1 MFMRFIK
8 FVRLLVIP
16 LIILAGA
23 SLIHAQEEDNDD
35 EDDKDIYF
43 ETDWN
48 SPNYSRYNQGDQTFA
63 ICLGMVKPLFF
74 VDKQAGY
81 LSTKMN
87 LGFMGSLS
95 YAYYLDAHFFLGGE
109 LSGMFASTV
118 GENMY
123 FIVPIGIFGGYQF
136 VVKRFEF
143 PFSLMIGAAPQT
155 HQDRSYFG
163 FFSKINASAYF
174 RFNTDWSFGIS
185 TGFWWVPQWTKK
197 TRDGY
202 NGNVNIHGFFWEL
215 KLAARYHF

>member
-8 FVRLLVIP
+8 FARLLVIP
-16 LIILAGA
+16 LIILAGT
-23 SLIHAQEEDNDD
+23 SLIHAQEEDDD
-35 EDDKDIYF
+35 EDDKDIYI
-43 ETDWN
+43 ETDWSSAN
-48 SPNYSRYNQGDQTFA
+48 VSRYSRGDQIFS
-63 ICLGMVKPLFF
+63 IGLGIVKPLFY
-74 VDKQAGY
+74 VDKQNGY

-87 LGFMGSLS
+87 LGGMGSLM
-95 YAYYLDAHFFLGGE
+95 YTYFLDSNFFLGGE

-123 FIVPIGIFGGYQF
+123 FIVPIGFFGGYQF

-143 PFSLMIGAAPQT
+143 PLSMMMGIAPQT

-174 RFNTDWSFGIS
+174 RFNTDWSFGLS
-185 TGFWWVPQWTKK
+185 TGFWWVPEWTSK

-215 KLAARYHF
+215 KLGARYHF